1 VPPVP
6 KLELERGGAV
16 YEEHSIAFPERKP
29 SERKV
34 VLAFKKKMSV
44 QLKC

>member
-16 YEEHSIAFPERKP
+16 DEEHSIAFPERKP

-34 VLAFKKKMSV
+34 VLAFQKTMSV
-44 QLKC
+44 QFKC